1 MINTTENSFTYD
13 RYVPV
18 TNSPRVATFEKV
30 SFEQFK
36 TAIETFIDNIDTGT
50 VPLNDFLEATYKQI
64 TLPERATSGSAG
76 YDFRTP
82 IPVTLDVNQA
92 IVIPTGI
99 RCSMQNS
106 YVLQLY
112 PRSGLGFKF
121 GMELV
126 NTVGIIDADY
136 YFADNEG
143 HILIKIRPTIRTL
156 QLKQGDKFAQGIFI
170 PYGITQNDEANGRRF
185 GGIGSTGK

>member
-13 RYVPV
+13 TETMPK
-18 TNSPRVATFEKV
+18 SPAVANFMKV

-36 TAIETFIDNIDTGT
+36 TAVETFVDSIDTGT
-50 VPLNDFLEATYKQI
+50 VPMNDFLEATYEQI
-64 TLPERATSGSAG
+64 TLPERATFGSAG

-82 IPVTLDVNQA
+82 LPVTLDVNQTM
-92 IVIPTGI
+92 IIPTGI
-99 RCSMQNS
+99 RCSMQNN

-136 YFADNEG
+136 FKADNEG
-143 HILIKIRPTIRTL
+143 HIMIKIKPTLRAM
-156 QLKQGDKFAQGIFI
+156 QLNAGERFAQGIFM
-170 PYGITQNDEANGRRF
+170 PYGITNDDEADGVRT
-185 GGIGSTGK
+185 GGIGSSGK

>member
-1 MINTTENSFTYD
+1 MINTTEHSE
-13 RYVPV
+13 RYTLVPKA
-18 TNSPRVATFEKV
+18 PAVANFMKV

-36 TAIETFIDNIDTGT
+36 TAVETFVDSLDTGT
-50 VPLNDFLEATYKQI
+50 VPMNDFLEATYEQI
-64 TLPERATSGSAG
+64 TLPERATFGSAG

-82 IPVTLDVNQA
+82 LPVKLDVKQTM
-92 IVIPTGI
+92 IIPTGI
-99 RCSMQNS
+99 RCNIQNN

-136 YFADNEG
+136 FKADNEG
-143 HILIKIRPTIRTL
+143 HIMIKIRPTL
-156 QLKQGDKFAQGIFI
+156 MSMQLNAGERFAQGIFMQ
-170 PYGITQNDEANGRRF
+170 YGITHDDNASGTRT
-185 GGIGSTGK
+185 GGIGSSGR

>member
-13 RYVPV
+13 RYVPI
-18 TNSPRVATFEKV
+18 TNSPRVANFEKV
-30 SFEQFK
+30 SFEQFT
-36 TAIETFIDNIDTGT
+36 TAVETFMDNIDTGT
-50 VPLNDFLEATYKQI
+50 VPLNDFLEAAYEQI

-82 IPVTLDVNQA
+82 IPVTLNVNQA

-99 RCSMQNS
+99 RCRMQNN

-136 YFADNEG
+136 YKADNEG
-143 HILIKIRPTIRTL
+143 HIMIKIRPTLRTL
-156 QLKQGDKFAQGIFI
+156 QLKAGERFAQGIFM
-170 PYGITQNDEANGRRF
+170 PYGITTDDEADGVRT
-185 GGIGSTGK
+185 GGIGSSGK

>member
-1 MINTTENSFTYD
+1 MIKEHSETYELG
-13 RYVPV
+13 YNP
-18 TNSPRVATFEKV
+18 PAVARFKKV

-36 TAIETFIDNIDTGT
+36 VAF
-50 VPLNDFLEATYKQI
+50 NDLLATYKNNI
-64 TLPERATSGSAG
+64 SDAVVDDEGLKKLYDMIELPVRATSGSAG

-82 IPVTLDVNQA
+82 INCKLAVGQT

-99 RCSMQNS
+99 RCKMHNN
-106 YVLQLY
+106 YMLQLY
-112 PRSGLGFKF
+112 PRSGLGFKY

-136 YFADNEG
+136 YNANNEG
-143 HILIKIRPTIRTL
+143 HIMVKIKPTLKDL
-156 QLKQGDKFAQGIFI
+156 QLKIGDKFAQGIFM
-170 PYGITQNDEANGRRF
+170 PYGITDDDNASGVRS

>member
-1 MINTTENSFTYD
+1 MINTTEHSE
-13 RYVPV
+13 RYTLVPK
-18 TNSPRVATFEKV
+18 SPAVAKFMKV

-36 TAIETFIDNIDTGT
+36 TAVETFVDSIDTGT
-50 VPLNDFLEATYKQI
+50 VPMNDFLESAYEQI
-64 TLPERATSGSAG
+64 TLPERATFGSAG

-99 RCSMQNS
+99 RCNMQNN
-106 YVLQLY
+106 YVLQMY

-136 YFADNEG
+136 YNADNEG
-143 HILIKIRPTIRTL
+143 HIMLKIRPTIRTL

>member
-1 MINTTENSFTYD
+1 MINTTEHSE
-13 RYVPV
+13 RYTLVPK
-18 TNSPRVATFEKV
+18 PPAVANFMKV

-36 TAIETFIDNIDTGT
+36 TAVETFIDSIDTGT
-50 VPLNDFLEATYKQI
+50 VPLNDFLEATYEQI
-64 TLPERATSGSAG
+64 TLPERATFGSAG

-82 IPVTLDVNQA
+82 IPVKLDVNQTM
-92 IVIPTGI
+92 IIPTGI
-99 RCSMQNS
+99 RCDMQNN

-136 YFADNEG
+136 FKADNEG
-143 HILIKIRPTIRTL
+143 HIMIKIRPTVMSM
-156 QLKQGDKFAQGIFI
+156 QLNAGERFAQGIFM
-170 PYGITQNDEANGRRF
+170 PYGITQDDNADGIRT
-185 GGIGSTGK
+185 GGLGSSGK

>member
-1 MINTTENSFTYD
+1 MIKEHSETYELG
-13 RYVPV
+13 YNP
-18 TNSPRVATFEKV
+18 PAVARFEKV

-36 TAIETFIDNIDTGT
+36 VAFNDLLANYKNNISDNVAVADDGLRKLYDRIE
-50 VPLNDFLEATYKQI
+50 
-64 TLPERATSGSAG
+64 LPIRATFGSAG

-82 IPVTLDVNQA
+82 VNCNLAVGQT

-99 RCSMQNS
+99 RCKIQNN
-106 YVLQLY
+106 YMLQLY
-112 PRSGLGFKF
+112 PRSGLGFKH

-136 YFADNEG
+136 YDANNEG
-143 HILIKIRPTIRTL
+143 HIMIKIKPTLKDL
-156 QLKQGDKFAQGIFI
+156 QLKIGDKFAQGIFI
-170 PYGITQNDEANGRRF
+170 PYGITKDDDAHGVRS

>member
-1 MINTTENSFTYD
+1 MITEHSETYELG
-13 RYVPV
+13 YNP
-18 TNSPRVATFEKV
+18 PAVARFEKV

-36 TAIETFIDNIDTGT
+36 AAF
-50 VPLNDFLEATYKQI
+50 NDLLATYKNNI
-64 TLPERATSGSAG
+64 SDNATIDNESLKKLYDVIELPVRATMSSAG

-82 IPVTLDVNQA
+82 INCNLAVDQT

-99 RCSMQNS
+99 RCKMHNN
-106 YVLQLY
+106 YMLQLY

-136 YFADNEG
+136 YDADNEG
-143 HILIKIRPTIRTL
+143 HIMIKIKPTLKDL
-156 QLKQGDKFAQGIFI
+156 QLKIGDKFAQGIFI
-170 PYGITQNDEANGRRF
+170 PYGITYDDNASGVRS
-185 GGIGSTGK
+185 GGIGSTGM

>member
-18 TNSPRVATFEKV
+18 TNSPRIADFEKV

-36 TAIETFIDNIDTGT
+36 TAVETFIDNIDTGI
-50 VPLNDFLEATYKQI
+50 VPFNDFLEATYEQI
-64 TLPERATSGSAG
+64 TLPERVTSGSAG

-99 RCSMQNS
+99 RCSMRNN

-136 YFADNEG
+136 YMADNEG
-143 HILIKIRPTIRTL
+143 HIMIKIRPTIHAL
-156 QLKQGDKFAQGIFI
+156 QLTAGERFAQGIFM
-170 PYGITQNDEANGRRF
+170 PYGITTDDEADGIRT
-185 GGIGSTGK
+185 GGIGSSGK

>member
-1 MINTTENSFTYD
+1 MITEHSETYELG
-13 RYVPV
+13 YNPP
-18 TNSPRVATFEKV
+18 SVAQFKKV

-36 TAIETFIDNIDTGT
+36 TAFNDLLTNYKNNISDAVTVDDAGLKKLYDMIE
-50 VPLNDFLEATYKQI
+50 
-64 TLPERATSGSAG
+64 LPVRATFGSAG

-82 IPVTLDVNQA
+82 INCNLAVGQT

-99 RCSMQNS
+99 RCKMQNN

-112 PRSGLGFKF
+112 PRSGLGFKY

-136 YFADNEG
+136 YNADNEG
-143 HILIKIRPTIRTL
+143 HIMIKIKPTLKDL
-156 QLKQGDKFAQGIFI
+156 QLKIGDKFAQGIFMS
-170 PYGITQNDEANGRRF
+170 YGITYDDNASGVRS
-185 GGIGSTGK
+185 GGIGSTGN